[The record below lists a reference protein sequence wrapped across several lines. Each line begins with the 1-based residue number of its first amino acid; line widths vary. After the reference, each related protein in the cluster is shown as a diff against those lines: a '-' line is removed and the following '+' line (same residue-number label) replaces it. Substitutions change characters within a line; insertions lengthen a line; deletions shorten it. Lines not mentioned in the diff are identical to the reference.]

1 MLGES
6 MVDRCILIV
15 DDLAGIRMLLENLFR
30 QEGYTVYTA
39 GNGYEA
45 LSLLDRVD
53 VDVVL
58 TDLEMPEMDGWQLAK
73 AVKRRM
79 TGVPLVAMT
88 ARGSAGANGWSDFS
102 ARLNKPFDFKALLSA
117 VDRAVAGATR
127 DRRTHVVGA

>member
-6 MVDRCILIV
+6 KDDRCILIV

-73 AVKRRM
+73 AVKRRA

-88 ARGSAGANGWSDFS
+88 GRGSAGGHGWRGIS
-102 ARLNKPFDFKALLSA
+102 ARPHKALHL
-117 VDRAVAGATR
+117 
-127 DRRTHVVGA
+127 